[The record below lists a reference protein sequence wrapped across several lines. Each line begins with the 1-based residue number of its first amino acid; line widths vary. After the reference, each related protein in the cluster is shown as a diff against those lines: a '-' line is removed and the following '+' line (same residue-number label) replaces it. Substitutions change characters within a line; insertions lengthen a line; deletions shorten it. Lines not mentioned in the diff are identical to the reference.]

1 MPKLSYDLPIY
12 TFQIDFA
19 RHVSNIVYVQW
30 MEIGRLLLLKAA
42 GRPVEQ
48 IADTGAL
55 PILVE
60 TAISYKKPLLIGDT
74 ARAELWISELTNASA
89 WMEFRFYN
97 GAGDL
102 VASGRQRGI
111 FVDIESGRPKRLSE
125 DERAAFAPYVVNER

>member
-1 MPKLSYDLPIY
+1 MPKLTYNLPIY

-30 MEIGRLLLLKAA
+30 MEIGRLLLLKAV

-48 IADTGAL
+48 IVDTGAV

-60 TAISYKKPLLIGDT
+60 TAISYKKPPRMGDT
-74 ARAELWISELTNASA
+74 ARAEVWISELTNASA

-102 VASGRQRGI
+102 AASGRQRGI
-111 FVDIESGRPKRLSE
+111 FIDLESGRPKRLSE
-125 DERAAFAPYVVNER
+125 NERAAFAPYVLSGE